1 MENII
6 LEAHAREAGGELISN
21 SVYETNN
28 NKELYE
34 AL

>member
-6 LEAHAREAGGELISN
+6 LEAHAREAERELISN
-21 SVYETNN
+21 SVNETNN
-28 NKELYE
+28 NEEHYE